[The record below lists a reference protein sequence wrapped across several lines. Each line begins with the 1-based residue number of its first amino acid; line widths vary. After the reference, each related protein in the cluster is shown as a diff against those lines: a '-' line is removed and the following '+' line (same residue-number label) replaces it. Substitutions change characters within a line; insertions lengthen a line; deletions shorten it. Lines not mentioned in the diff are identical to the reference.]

1 MNLSPEEKATG
12 KENFHAAIGS
22 DLKNTQG
29 TSRRE
34 FLKAAIAAGIST
46 KGGLAAYSFG
56 YEPIRE
62 PVRVGVIGTGDQ
74 GGVLIGA
81 ANPEYLAVKAIS
93 DIRPY
98 NVHRALHGDSY
109 SEVALKVRCGLMTKY
124 GWRTEDEARRHVR
137 VYDDYQALLAD
148 ESIEAVI
155 IALPLHLHALVA
167 VAAMKA
173 GKHVFVEKL
182 MAQSVHACKEMARV
196 AKTTDLYLATGH
208 HRRYSMVY
216 DNAADLIRRS
226 VLGEVHYFRA
236 QWHRYNMPGMDSW
249 QQPLPPGVK
258 PDDPL
263 AEQLSRRLAAYR
275 RSLAR
280 AQGTTV
286 DQWQKRVA
294 QLEAQISDRMVDA
307 EKYGYQWNRVL
318 DADGGVIYDCPPLE
332 ELIRWRLWNRTSGG
346 LMSELGS
353 HQIDAVGLLL
363 SAMQDGNPVYPLSV
377 SASSARPIF
386 PPEREVDDHFYSTI
400 DFPSRDYDARD
411 LHARRNMIGM
421 QYSAVNGN
429 GFEGYGETVLGTEGT
444 LIIER
449 ETDAFLFG
457 RFSTTDK
464 IRVTGGSMGPK
475 ILRDQ
480 KGDPVSAAVGNMAT
494 VAASRGY
501 TEELEHWAWCIRN
514 PAPDNQPRC
523 HPRVALANAVV
534 ALTTRMSARTRQR
547 IDFVEAWFDPDS
559 DETPEGVKPDVRR
572 YA

>member
-1 MNLSPEEKATG
+1 
-12 KENFHAAIGS
+12 
-22 DLKNTQG
+22 
-29 TSRRE
+29 
-34 FLKAAIAAGIST
+34 
-46 KGGLAAYSFG
+46 
-56 YEPIRE
+56 
-62 PVRVGVIGTGDQ
+62 
-74 GGVLIGA
+74 
-81 ANPEYLAVKAIS
+81 
-93 DIRPY
+93 
-98 NVHRALHGDSY
+98 
-109 SEVALKVRCGLMTKY
+109 
-124 GWRTEDEARRHVR
+124 
-137 VYDDYQALLAD
+137 
-148 ESIEAVI
+148 
-155 IALPLHLHALVA
+155 
-167 VAAMKA
+167 
-173 GKHVFVEKL
+173 
-182 MAQSVHACKEMARV
+182 
-196 AKTTDLYLATGH
+196 
-208 HRRYSMVY
+208 
-216 DNAADLIRRS
+216 
-226 VLGEVHYFRA
+226 
-236 QWHRYNMPGMDSW
+236 
-249 QQPLPPGVK
+249 
-258 PDDPL
+258 
-263 AEQLSRRLAAYR
+263 
-275 RSLAR
+275 
-280 AQGTTV
+280 
-286 DQWQKRVA
+286 
-294 QLEAQISDRMVDA
+294 
-307 EKYGYQWNRVL
+307 
-318 DADGGVIYDCPPLE
+318 
-332 ELIRWRLWNRTSGG
+332 
-346 LMSELGS
+346 MSELGS

-386 PPEREVDDHFYSTI
+386 PPEREVDDHFYCTI
-400 DFPSRDYDARD
+400 DFPLRDYDARD